1 MRIITVDFETFWAK
15 DHSLSKMSPIDY
27 VMHPDT
33 ELISMALKEGNGVTD
48 VVFGEDKIRKMLS
61 RIYWGDVMLLGHNMS
76 GFDAMI
82 LAWRLG
88 INPKMWGCTLAMAR
102 PIHDITVGKSLA
114 KLVAHYEIGVKDQA
128 VLYNTQGKHLSDFSA
143 EELAAMKEYNKA
155 DVEQCYA
162 LFHKLKPHY
171 DAKELW
177 HIDATI
183 RMLVEPRFDV
193 DVPMLET
200 ALSMERDQKRKHIL
214 MLARHLRTNDMIE
227 ESEAVSA
234 AETIEE
240 LEEAVRAE
248 LASAPKFS
256 KLLESLGVET
266 PMKDSPTNPDK
277 QVPALA
283 KTDEG
288 FTALVEHEN
297 ELVSAAA
304 RARLAVKSTLLET
317 RLQAFIGAAEKRNGK
332 FPVPL
337 NYCGAVTTGRWS
349 GFLYNPQNMPRVMPG
364 KPKVSDA
371 LRNCLKAPPGHKVVV
386 ADLSGIE
393 LRVNMFLWKVPYA
406 VELFKASPGKA
417 DLYKTLASEVLG
429 VPYDEIQKMQRQAG
443 KAMHLGC
450 GFGLGS
456 AEKFIAVAK
465 TMAQIDVTEDEA
477 VNYIAGYR
485 EKHPEIVQGWRTC
498 HARLRDISSGVRA
511 DVDPW
516 GLCVTCEEGIRLPS
530 GRLIRYPAL
539 HQEPDPRGKQE
550 WWYGMGR
557 FRSRIYA
564 GKVTENCVQALARD
578 IVADNA
584 LDTYKAT
591 GYRPVLSVHDELAYV
606 VPDKDAQMVLDTLQS
621 IMRTPP
627 KWWPELVTWSEGDI
641 GDRYG
646 YVK

>member
-1 MRIITVDFETFWAK
+1 MRIAVCDIETFWSA
-15 DHSLSKMSPIDY
+15 DHSLSKMSPMAY
-27 VMHPDT
+27 VMHPET
-33 ELISMALKEGNGVTD
+33 EIISCAIKVNDYPTD
-48 VVFGEDKIRKMLS
+48 VFFGEDNIRKVLNKLDWSDMM
-61 RIYWGDVMLLGHNMS
+61 VVGHNCS
-76 GFDAMI
+76 GFDSMI

-88 INPKMWGCTLAMAR
+88 IKPKMWGCTLAMAR
-102 PIHDITVGKSLA
+102 PIHGITTGLSLG
-114 KLVAHYEIGVKDQA
+114 KLVAHYELGVKDQTA
-128 VLYNTQGKHLSDFSA
+128 LMNTKGRHLKDFTP
-143 EELAAMKEYNKA
+143 EEIKAMGEYNKA

-171 DAKELW
+171 TAKELW

-183 RMLVEPRFDV
+183 RMLVEPKFDV

-234 AETIEE
+234 AETIED

-256 KLLESLGVET
+256 KLLESLGVEV
-266 PMKDSPTNPDK
+266 PMKDSPTNPGT
-277 QVPALA
+277 QIPALA
-283 KTDEG
+283 KSDEG

-317 RLQAFIGAAEKRNGK
+317 RLQAFIDVARQTNGK
-332 FPVPL
+332 MPMPL
-337 NYCGAVTTGRWS
+337 NYCGATTTGRWS
-349 GFLYNPQNMPRVMPG
+349 GWAYNPQNMPRILDG

-406 VELFKASPGKA
+406 LALFKASPGKA

-429 VPYDEIQKMQRQAG
+429 VPYDAVQKMQRQAG

-456 AEKFIAVAK
+456 AKKFIAVAK

-477 VNYIAGYR
+477 ERYIAGYR
-485 EKHPEIVQGWRTC
+485 EKHPEIVDGWRTS
-498 HARLRDISSGVRA
+498 HNRLRDMMSGVEVA
-511 DVDPW
+511 VDPW
-516 GLCVTCEEGIRLPS
+516 GLCVTCYEGIKLPS
-530 GRLIRYPAL
+530 GRIIRYPGL
-539 HQEPDPRGKQE
+539 HEEAGDRGRME
-550 WWYGMGR
+550 WWYGTGR
-557 FRSRIYA
+557 HRARIYA
-564 GKVTENCVQALARD
+564 GKIDENIVQALARD
-578 IVADNA
+578 VVADNA
-584 LDTYKAT
+584 LEVFRAT
-591 GYRPVLSVHDELAYV
+591 GYRPQLSVHDELVYV
-606 VPDKDAQMVLDTLQS
+606 APEKDAHMLLDTLQS
-621 IMRTPP
+621 NMRTPP
-627 KWWPELVTWSEGDI
+627 RWWPELITWSEGDI
-641 GDRYG
+641 ASTYG
-646 YVK
+646 AAK